1 MQVQMQPVAEEDRA
15 NLGVG
20 DFEPSRNPT
29 GRSASYDE
37 PHGMAVVHLGR
48 PGCSHTGNA
57 IKIAYR
63 DGMIRQVTPEF
74 DDLECAATERGL
86 SPLAPLERASA
97 PVATAGPAAK
107 SRKRLALS
115 DRHRSR

>member
-48 PGCSHTGNA
+48 PGCFPHWE
-57 IKIAYR
+57 R
-63 DGMIRQVTPEF
+63 DQ
-74 DDLECAATERGL
+74 
-86 SPLAPLERASA
+86 
-97 PVATAGPAAK
+97 
-107 SRKRLALS
+107 
-115 DRHRSR
+115 DRVPRWHDSSGHPGI